1 MRTAILLWPPGTALE
16 ELPQCYS
23 APVDEPALRE
33 WLAHPTARRRL
44 IAVLPHERFEHVA
57 ARALNLTAIE
67 SDRINVVYVA
77 GHASISAAD
86 WDALGLER
94 ALSAATSS
102 AEQEV
107 EALIGRASRDFE
119 GGAWDSAREEYRKA
133 EERLAGPDSSPRHAE
148 VLVMLGEIERLQGR
162 NQSAKRLLERALSL
176 NPNHAAA
183 LRISASIARAADDH
197 ATTAAMLQ
205 RMLETASDSVERR
218 KLVGL
223 IVREALEAAR
233 QGVARG
239 LELDPGD
246 PELLRRRRA
255 IAEIAENWE
264 DAVNVEVQLAVAL
277 SEPKE
282 RARALVAAAEV
293 CRDKARN
300 LQRAVALY
308 EAALADDPAAPG
320 AFDAIE
326 QTLLEAE
333 DWRGLG
339 RAYERQ
345 LERLPA
351 QGAEADRA
359 ALLKRLAV
367 NARDRLADTP
377 AAVKAFE
384 SVLELTPGDAEC
396 CDMLVELLEW
406 LDRPAVAVRWIEN
419 VAVHAPF
426 RADLYRRARRLFIR
440 TAEAD
445 RALAAC
451 AALVTLGEADLD
463 EQLGYAQLAP
473 EGPLR
478 FTRSF
483 DAQVW
488 AELLPLDHDSALDA
502 LAAAIE
508 PAAIAGWIEHRE
520 AQGAKLQPDA
530 RLRQDPETTTITAV
544 KSFAWCARALG
555 LPQPVLYAHPDNA
568 RIGAATVPGHK
579 PGVLLGR
586 PVLAGRTSIEL
597 SFIAAH
603 HLAYV
608 RPGWRLLAYYPKL
621 DQLEDLMRAGLS
633 IGRSDAQPPPS
644 LTGSARGLREL
655 LTRHLDAE
663 NRRILVNA
671 CEGLAAKG
679 FTFDLEHWT
688 RTIEIA
694 ACRAALLVTGDVSV
708 AVQLLGSSGGVVAGL
723 TARDRARDL
732 LPFSIS
738 QRYAGLRRLLG
749 VSTK

>member
-1 MRTAILLWPPGTALE
+1 MRTAILLCPPATTLE
-16 ELPQCYS
+16 ELPACFS
-23 APVDEPALRE
+23 PPVDETGIRE

-44 IAVLPHERFEHVA
+44 VAVLPHERFEHVA
-57 ARALNLTAIE
+57 ARALRLNDAN
-67 SDRINVVYVA
+67 SNQVNVVYVS
-77 GHASISAAD
+77 GHTAVSEAD
-86 WDALGLER
+86 WITLGLDR
-94 ALSAATSS
+94 ALSSATSS
-102 AEQEV
+102 AEHEV
-107 EALIGRASRDFE
+107 EELISRASRDFE
-119 GGAWDSAREEYRKA
+119 GGAWDNAQKEYRAA
-133 EERLAGPDSSPRHAE
+133 EERLGAEASPRHAE

-162 NQSAKRLLERALSL
+162 NQSARRLLERALSL
-176 NPNHAAA
+176 DPSHAGA
-183 LRISASIARAADDH
+183 LRMSASIARAAGDH
-197 ATTAAMLQ
+197 ATAAAMLQ
-205 RMLETASDSVERR
+205 RMLELASDSGERR

-277 SEPKE
+277 NEPRE
-282 RARALVAAAEV
+282 RARALVAAAAV

-326 QTLLEAE
+326 ETLLSAR
-333 DWRGLG
+333 DWRGLT

-345 LERLPA
+345 LDRLPA
-351 QGAEADRA
+351 QGAAAERA
-359 ALLKRLAV
+359 ALLKRLATT
-367 NARDRLADTP
+367 ARDRLADAP

-384 SVLELTPGDAEC
+384 KVLELTPGDVETC
-396 CDMLVELLEW
+396 EMLVELLEW
-406 LDRPAVAVRWIEN
+406 LDRPVVAVRCIES
-419 VAVHAPF
+419 VTVHTPF
-426 RADLYRRARRLFIR
+426 HAELYRRARRLFAR
-440 TAEAD
+440 TGEED

-473 EGPLR
+473 DGPLR

-483 DAQVW
+483 DASVW
-488 AELLPLDHDSALDA
+488 AELLPTDHDTALDA
-502 LAAAIE
+502 LAAALE

-530 RLRQDPETTTITAV
+530 RLRQDPETTTLTAV

-555 LPQPVLYAHPDNA
+555 LPAPVLYAAPDNA
-568 RIGAATVPGHK
+568 RVGAATVPGRA

-586 PVLAGRTSIEL
+586 PVLAGRSAVEL

-608 RPGWRLLAYYPKL
+608 RQGWRLLAYYPKF
-621 DQLEDLMRAGLS
+621 DQLNDLMRAGLS
-633 IGRSDAQPPPS
+633 IGQSEALPPPS
-644 LTGSARGLREL
+644 LTGAARGFREL
-655 LTRHLDAE
+655 LSRHLDAE
-663 NRRILVNA
+663 GRRRVA
-671 CEGLAAKG
+671 EAAEGLAARG
-679 FTFDLEHWT
+679 FAFDLEQWT

-708 AVQLLGSSGGVVAGL
+708 AAQLLGSSGGVVAGL

-749 VSTK
+749 VASR